1 MSYDHGNR
9 SMRFS
14 ARMTRPT
21 LLAGAVLGLVISG
34 CARSTGGGGAG
45 ETEPAAVCGPVE
57 RTLAPGSDVS
67 IAEGLAG
74 QYRLTMV
81 RTSGDTTS
89 VEGTLN
95 LIPQVDSL
103 RPMPLP
109 DRAPEPR
116 PTIPLIGTAE
126 IAVEDVGA
134 HQLGDLM
141 SEDPTR
147 PGVIVVHRPGEIT
160 MRFGSDVNIREMPAF
175 DGGYLAFFVAHVDSG
190 EFAGGWSSGVQVRDA
205 EGYFCAVRVAG

>member
-1 MSYDHGNR
+1 VSYDHGNR

-14 ARMTRPT
+14 ARMARPA
-21 LLAGAVLGLVISG
+21 LLAGVVGLVISG
-34 CARSTGGGGAG
+34 CARSSGDGAG
-45 ETEPAAVCGPVE
+45 GQAEPAVVCGPVD
-57 RTLAPGSDVS
+57 RTLAAGSDVS
-67 IAEGLAG
+67 VAAGLAG
-74 QYRLTMV
+74 QYRLKMV
-81 RTSGDTTS
+81 RTSGDTSS
-89 VEGTLN
+89 VDGALR
-95 LIPQVDSL
+95 LVPQVDSL

-126 IAVEDVGA
+126 IGVEDVGA
-134 HQLGDLM
+134 HRLGDLT

-160 MRFGSDVNIREMPAF
+160 MRFGSDANIREMPAF
-175 DGGYLAFFVAHVDSG
+175 DGGYLAFFVAQVNSDG
-190 EFAGGWSSGVQVRDA
+190 FAGGWSSGVQMRDA